1 MKCSIEKNES
11 WMSLVDLVSLSFLFY
26 RKKEEKERAS
36 EGGLEQVNEK
46 MTSTYDAI
54 KKKK

>member
-1 MKCSIEKNES
+1 
-11 WMSLVDLVSLSFLFY
+11 MSLVDLVSLSFLFY

-54 KKKK
+54 KKKKKK